1 MEILNA
7 YRPKKIF
14 DKDICCD
21 YRVKEDISDT
31 LVEVIREFLIVNY
44 QSKIASGLCGNYQK
58 ILYCWRKKDFSW
70 MTCWY
75 ERSDMVNYRP
85 VRGFYYMSSLYDLL
99 FGAELNKICCI
110 NHKDPWTRKSF
121 KYSDWQRSRNN
132 SSMLEVFW
140 LLGNNHML
148 QLISVKFAIWDIRD
162 GNAMPIWGH
171 FNLLQVVIRNE

>member
-44 QSKIASGLCGNYQK
+44 QSKKASGLCGNYQK

-99 FGAELNKICCI
+99 FGTRFAASTTKIRGQGRVSNILTGKEVEITTLCSKWFGYWEIITC
-110 NHKDPWTRKSF
+110 F
-121 KYSDWQRSRNN
+121 N
-132 SSMLEVFW
+132 SSV
-140 LLGNNHML
+140 
-148 QLISVKFAIWDIRD
+148 
-162 GNAMPIWGH
+162 
-171 FNLLQVVIRNE
+171 